1 MFKRSD
7 KNFRQT
13 LSEMSALLSVSFLL
27 IFLVAIV
34 LFISVKGSQ
43 YFVPQ
48 SAFEVSIEFPDGRK
62 EVFYEASALSMD
74 DLSKQYTSRYEG
86 QFLAQPENRPVVKIT
101 EAKQVYQVVTESGRT
116 YFGEFYALISL
127 NDKTLPLSDLESL
140 QHTVDLLQNNLS
152 QVQEGKLKSLHQR
165 IAALDNTHVAQNA
178 PAREALMQEFV
189 RWQGHANELETQIQQ
204 YRMRFKQANGQIVD
218 IELNQLDYL
227 YQPNQ
232 LNLLSKINFTFG
244 KVWQFLTD
252 RPKQASTTGGV
263 FPAIFGTIL
272 MVILMAVVVAPFGII
287 AAIYLHEYAP
297 DNRVTSLIRIGIS
310 NMAAVP
316 SVVYGVFGLGFFV
329 YVLGGSLDQLFYA
342 ESLPSPTFGTPGLLW
357 ASLTMGLLTLPVVI
371 VSAEE
376 GLQRVPAGLRAGS
389 YALGATKFETIMR
402 VVVPMASPGM
412 LTGVILAI
420 ARAAG
425 EVAPLILVGA
435 VKFAPNLP
443 IDGEF
448 PFVHL
453 ERQFMHLGVFI
464 YDGAFHNQTQTQSAS
479 LMFATCMLLLII
491 VFLLNISAILF
502 RHRLRNKYERN

>member
-1 MFKRSD
+1 MFRGA
-7 KNFRQT
+7 NIRFRQAI
-13 LSEMSALLSVSFLL
+13 SETASLLCVSALLL
-27 IFLVAIV
+27 FLVAIV
-34 LFISVKGSQ
+34 MFIAVKGSQ

-48 SAFEVSIEFPDGRK
+48 SAFEVSLEFPGQRT
-62 EVFYEASALSMD
+62 EVFYQASNLTS
-74 DLSKQYTSRYEG
+74 LELEEQYNSRYKG
-86 QFLAQPENRPVVKIT
+86 QFLAEPENRPEVRVRS
-101 EAKQVYQVVTESGRT
+101 ADQVYQVVSKSGRT
-116 YFGEFYALISL
+116 YFGEFYALLSL
-127 NDKTLPLSDLESL
+127 DNEVLPLSDLDSL
-140 QHTVDLLQNNLS
+140 KNTVDLLQSNL
-152 QVQEGKLKSLHQR
+152 VQIQAGKLKELHQS
-165 IAALDNTHVAQNA
+165 IAQLDSSKVALNA
-178 PAREALMQEFV
+178 PARQSLMLEFT
-189 RWQGHANELETQIQQ
+189 RWQGYANELELQIQQ
-204 YRMRFKQANGQIVD
+204 YRMQFTQADGSIVNVA
-218 IELNQLDYL
+218 LNQLDYL

-232 LNLLSKINFTFG
+232 LNWFSKVNFTLG
-244 KVWQFLTD
+244 KIWQFLSD

-272 MVILMAVVVAPFGII
+272 MVVLMAVVVAPFGII

-297 DNRVTSLIRIGIS
+297 DNRTTSLIRIGIS

-316 SVVYGVFGLGFFV
+316 SVVYGVFGLGFLV
-329 YVLGGSLDQLFYA
+329 YVLGGSIDQLFYPQT
-342 ESLPSPTFGTPGLLW
+342 LPSPTFGTPGLLW

-376 GLQRVPAGLRAGS
+376 GLQRVPVGLRAGS

-412 LTGVILAI
+412 LTGIILAI

-443 IDGEF
+443 IDGEY

-502 RHRLRNKYERN
+502 RHRLRSKYERN